1 MALVSFAHDSQVDED
16 VRRVTELHSVP
27 AAPAVRG
34 RIRRAGDRDNEVLAT
49 CALVLAGGR
58 GSRLKQLTDRRAK
71 PSMPFAG
78 NLKIID
84 FALSNC
90 LNSGIRRVS
99 VLTQYKSQDLI
110 RHVMRGW
117 SVMGPGPD
125 EFIDVVPAQQQTGQG
140 WYSGTA
146 DAVYQNLGLLLPETG
161 ARHVLVLAGDHVYKM
176 DYRRIV
182 ADHVQRGADVT
193 VACIEVPVAQAREFG
208 VMCVDDD
215 GRIRS
220 FEEKPARCAGLPGRP
235 ELALASMGIYVFSA
249 AFLRRELHRDAADP
263 LSQHDF
269 GRDILPGA
277 VARARVFAHDFAQSC
292 VDPDE
297 GCPYWRDV
305 GTLDAYWQANM
316 DLLRPVPGLDLGDAA
331 WPVRSRGPLLPPAR
345 FVAGPGSD
353 RSTVAE
359 SLVAGG
365 SVVCGAT
372 VRQSV
377 LSTNVRVGEGSV
389 VEESMLLPGVVLGRN
404 VVLRR
409 AIVDEACVLPDGIRI
424 GLCPAEDRA
433 RFTVTENGVTLV
445 TACMLGQHA
454 PDGA

>member
-1 MALVSFAHDSQVDED
+1 MALVSFAHDSQVGDD
-16 VRRVTELHSVP
+16 VRRVAALRSVP

-34 RIRRAGDRDNEVLAT
+34 RIRRAGDRDDEVNST

-58 GSRLKQLTDRRAK
+58 GLRLRQLTDERAK

-84 FALSNC
+84 FTLSNC

-110 RHVMRGW
+110 RHVMHGW
-117 SVMGPGPD
+117 SVMGAGSD
-125 EFIDVVPAQQQTGQG
+125 EFVDVVPAQQQTGEG

-146 DAVYQNLGLLLPETG
+146 DAVYQNLGLLLPQTG
-161 ARHVLVLAGDHVYKM
+161 ARHVLVLGGDHVYKM

-182 ADHVQRGADVT
+182 EDHVQRAADVT
-193 VACIEVPVAQAREFG
+193 VACVEVPVAQACEFG
-208 VMCVDDD
+208 VVGVDDD

-220 FEEKPARCAGLPGRP
+220 FDEKPARCAGLPGRP
-235 ELALASMGIYVFSA
+235 ELVLASMGIYVFST
-249 AFLRRELHRDAADP
+249 AFLRRELQRDAADP
-263 LSQHDF
+263 LSRHDF
-269 GRDILPGA
+269 GRDILPAA
-277 VARARVFAHDFAQSC
+277 VGRARVFAHDFGQSC
-292 VDPDE
+292 ADPGE
-297 GCPYWRDV
+297 ASPYWRDV
-305 GTLDAYWQANM
+305 GTLDAYWQAHM
-316 DLLRPVPGLDLGDAA
+316 DLLRPVPGLDLSDAA

-345 FVAGPGSD
+345 FVAGPGGD
-353 RSTVAE
+353 RGTVTDA
-359 SLVAGG
+359 LVAGG

-372 VRQSV
+372 VRRSV

-389 VEESMLLPGVVLGRN
+389 VDESMLLPGVVLGRN

-409 AIVDEACVLPDGIRI
+409 AIVDEACVLPDGIKI

-445 TACMLGQHA
+445 TARMLAQHA
-454 PDGA
+454 PDGV